1 MTLTLSRKKNVL
13 KDSGSCTGMTE
24 SCKFPIA
31 LTPMIYG
38 SIFVEQQMCSRFDE
52 ECITS
57 RGYEVRGLFSMPYF
71 YLCDSTDNP
80 KSTVSGSAETSWHAY
95 FQHIRISA
103 KSIFF

>member
-1 MTLTLSRKKNVL
+1 
-13 KDSGSCTGMTE
+13 MTE

-38 SIFVEQQMCSRFDE
+38 SIFVEQEMCSRFDE

-57 RGYEVRGLFSMPYF
+57 RGHEVRGLFSMPYF

-103 KSIFF
+103 VHILLSNTYMSEL